1 LPAVHQARERG
12 GGHSGRWRPG
22 ATSSFERDPPLA
34 RRFIVLSPRRRV
46 YRAVH
51 MPYTPPIWRLGRICF
66 RYPQPFPPT
75 SGGKSADTEG
85 CVSGVDS
92 SSLSVAGRSP
102 LWESGTQHKNREH
115 RLCPASLVIRQLRS
129 HISIH
134 LSYNYQLPNV
144 TTPEEND
151 TSTSQRQSRWL
162 SSPSGQGRQPCSQ
175 TSGRQNATTRRSHP
189 RP

>member
-1 LPAVHQARERG
+1 MPRH
-12 GGHSGRWRPG
+12 RPKENRRSLD
-22 ATSSFERDPPLA
+22 ALDVSSFSRQGDAQTDLGEHRKVHA
-34 RRFIVLSPRRRV
+34 TCGASAEYASGSHNLSPPRPEV
-46 YRAVH
+46 N
-51 MPYTPPIWRLGRICF
+51 PRIQ
-66 RYPQPFPPT
+66 R
-75 SGGKSADTEG
+75 
-85 CVSGVDS
+85 GVCRGLIPA
-92 SSLSVAGRSP
+92 LSRSP
-102 LWESGTQHKNREH
+102 VLWESGTQHKNREH

>member
-134 LSYNYQLPNV
+134 LLDLSCGRHIHH
-144 TTPEEND
+144 TTFSP
-151 TSTSQRQSRWL
+151 RQSRRV
-162 SSPSGQGRQPCSQ
+162 SSPSGQGRQPFSQ